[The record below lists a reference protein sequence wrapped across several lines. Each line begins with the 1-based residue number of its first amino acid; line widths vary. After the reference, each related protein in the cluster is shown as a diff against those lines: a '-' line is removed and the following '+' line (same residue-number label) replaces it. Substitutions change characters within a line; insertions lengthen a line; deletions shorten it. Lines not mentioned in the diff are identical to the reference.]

1 MCMLLNRILGNFQIK
16 MESKNQ
22 DEKVVEERQSTYHKP
37 KYFWTVAGVLGGIT
51 ITSILAVYVILPP
64 TKLPGKLSP

>member
-1 MCMLLNRILGNFQIK
+1 
-16 MESKNQ
+16 MESKNE

-51 ITSILAVYVILPP
+51 ITAILAVYVILPP

>member
-1 MCMLLNRILGNFQIK
+1 
-16 MESKNQ
+16 MESKN
-22 DEKVVEERQSTYHKP
+22 EAENVLKERQSTYHKP